1 MWKIVHFLKFSFSA
15 AFTGIFCCIA
25 PVILFQFGL
34 ISGIYAISF
43 ADFFYKEDGSVGI
56 GAIILRLFAFIIIIL
71 GIIKFNQKENCSLN
85 SPKEKKINKIIF
97 AIISTIIAIT
107 LFWTLDEFSSYYFDK
122 YIVPQQQLEYNTS
135 S

>member
-97 AIISTIIAIT
+97 AIISTIIAIAI
-107 LFWTLDEFSSYYFDK
+107 FWTLDEFSSYYFDE
-122 YIVPQQQLEYNTS
+122 YIVPQQQLEYKS
-135 S
+135 

>member
-1 MWKIVHFLKFSFSA
+1 MWRLAHFLKYSFSA

-43 ADFFYKEDGSVGI
+43 ADFFYKEDGSIGI
-56 GAIILRLFAFIIIIL
+56 GAITLRFFAFLVIII
-71 GIIKFNQKENCSLN
+71 GIIKFNKKENCSLN
-85 SPKEKKINKIIF
+85 SAMEKKINKVLF
-97 AIISTIIAIT
+97 AIISTIIAIA
-107 LFWTLDEFSSYYFDK
+107 LFWTLDEFSSYYFDE

>member
-1 MWKIVHFLKFSFSA
+1 MWKITHFLKFSFSA
-15 AFTGIFCCIA
+15 AFAGIFCCIA

-43 ADFFYKEDGSVGI
+43 ADLFYKEDGSVGI
-56 GAIILRLFAFIIIIL
+56 GAIILRFFAFIIIII

-85 SPKEKKINKIIF
+85 SAKEKKINKIIF
-97 AIISTIIAIT
+97 AIVSTIIAIA
-107 LFWTLDEFSSYYFDK
+107 LFWTLDEFSSYYFDE

>member
-97 AIISTIIAIT
+97 AIISTIIAIAI
-107 LFWTLDEFSSYYFDK
+107 FWTLDEFSSYYFDE

>member
-97 AIISTIIAIT
+97 AIISTIIAIAI
-107 LFWTLDEFSSYYFDK
+107 FWTLDEFSSYYFDE
-122 YIVPQQQLEYNTS
+122 YIVPQQQLEYNS
-135 S
+135 SS

>member
-1 MWKIVHFLKFSFSA
+1 MWKLTHFLKYSFSA

-43 ADFFYKEDGSVGI
+43 ADFFYKEDGSIGI
-56 GAIILRLFAFIIIIL
+56 GAITLRFFAFLVIII
-71 GIIKFNQKENCSLN
+71 GIIKFNKKENCSLN
-85 SPKEKKINKIIF
+85 STKEKKINKVLF
-97 AIISTIIAIT
+97 AIISTIIAIA
-107 LFWTLDEFSSYYFDK
+107 LFWTLDEFSSYYFDE

>member
-1 MWKIVHFLKFSFSA
+1 MWKIAHFLKFSFSA
-15 AFTGIFCCIA
+15 ALTGIFCCIA

-97 AIISTIIAIT
+97 AIISTIIAIAI
-107 LFWTLDEFSSYYFDK
+107 FWTLDEFSSYYFDE
-122 YIVPQQQLEYNTS
+122 YIVPQQQLEYNS
-135 S
+135 SS

>member
-1 MWKIVHFLKFSFSA
+1 MWKIAHFLKFSFSS
-15 AFTGIFCCIA
+15 AFAGIFCCIA

-43 ADFFYKEDGSVGI
+43 ADLFYKEDGSVGI
-56 GAIILRLFAFIIIIL
+56 GAIILRLFAFIIIII

-85 SPKEKKINKIIF
+85 SAKEKKINKIIF
-97 AIISTIIAIT
+97 AIVSTIIAIT
-107 LFWTLDEFSSYYFDK
+107 LFWTLDEFSSYYFDE

>member
-1 MWKIVHFLKFSFSA
+1 MWKIAHFLKFSFSA
-15 AFTGIFCCIA
+15 AFAGIFCCIA

-43 ADFFYKEDGSVGI
+43 ADLFYKEDGSVGI
-56 GAIILRLFAFIIIIL
+56 GAIILRLFAFIIIII

-85 SPKEKKINKIIF
+85 SAKEKKINKIIF
-97 AIISTIIAIT
+97 AIVSTIIAIT
-107 LFWTLDEFSSYYFDK
+107 LFWTLDEFSSYYFDE
-122 YIVPQQQLEYNTS
+122 YIVPQQQFEYNTS